1 MIKPINRLFRIPFLI
16 FFFVCGAGQI
26 SQLLAD
32 GYPGE
37 HMITQRWHYLF
48 SSRSALTNPAFINE
62 ENYLS
67 LKYAFN
73 STLSEFQIHELSA
86 VYPIGLYQAA
96 GINFTTQNVKP
107 YDPTDDKGEIINGLP
122 KIVDGKNY
130 ITLSYANNL
139 WKGLTL
145 GANVTTGILSF
156 DGETTIGIGVDFGLS
171 YKLLAHPAIGT
182 HIFGAALQ
190 NIIFTGDEQLP
201 RTFRASLNSTYWER
215 KIESTIDFSVKDIG
229 TNTALW
235 MQDSAPAIE
244 FEINAKL
251 GGWIMRFVNLYGL
264 LNLSEDGL
272 EGLGFAGGLNLPS
285 IYNGR
290 DVSFLFQYMSI
301 KNSESSTDDENVSS
315 ITLYGRVDI
324 GKHREEIFARRAARR
339 FDLRPNDLYTKAIE
353 LYNQGNYWD
362 ARSLFTELFVEY
374 PDFPKNDWVSFFIG
388 SCQEN
393 MDMGATAE
401 KAYLKTKEQYSKSSA
416 VSFADLGLMRVYYR
430 DNKYD
435 AVENQFNELNK
446 LGVPDSVKYH
456 GYYYMGQAELKQSN
470 FSKAKQL
477 FNLIPETHPDFPFA
491 QHSAAVADAM
501 QDNVDGALSS
511 LENAIQ
517 YNPKTKAQKQIIDRS
532 FVFLGY
538 IFFEQVAAQEGSLAK
553 AVTAL
558 RSVDKNG
565 SYYQD
570 ALLGLGWTALKARQ
584 WADCDKAGAELVSIA
599 SNPVLKA
606 EGLLL
611 QAYAASMNRNYGPA
625 VNFLKSASKELA
637 GYNPPQQ
644 SEIEVL
650 KADFFNLSEEY
661 NVLAEKSYE
670 LASSRQSAIVA
681 KSMDSLHTLQKGFQS
696 KIDAYYKNVQ
706 NFARSSFFA
715 RNIETVKEDVE
726 YALAKFERSASRSSI
741 QEKNAE
747 IDEELNKLKEE
758 LNKELESGESSGKS
772 KSGSTEEL
780 EPLDEEL
787 PEYDE

>member
-1 MIKPINRLFRIPFLI
+1 MINFLNRLFRIPFLI
-16 FFFVCGAGQI
+16 FIFVCGAGPVF
-26 SQLLAD
+26 QLFAD
-32 GYPGE
+32 GLPGE
-37 HMITQRWHYLF
+37 HLISQRWHYIF
-48 SSRSALTNPAFINE
+48 SARSALTNPSFINE

-73 STLSEFQIHELSA
+73 STLSEFQIHELSG
-86 VYPIGLYQAA
+86 VYPIGLYQSA
-96 GINFTTQNVKP
+96 GINFTSQNVKA
-107 YDPTDDKGEIINGLP
+107 YDQTNDKGEIYTDRP
-122 KIVDGKNY
+122 KVVDGKNFV
-130 ITLSYANNL
+130 TLSYANNF
-139 WKGLTL
+139 WKGLTV
-145 GANVTTGILSF
+145 GANINTNITSF
-156 DGETTIGIGVDFGLS
+156 IGETSLGFGADIGLS
-171 YKLLAHPAIGT
+171 YKLFTHPAIGT
-182 HIFGAALQ
+182 HLLGLALQ
-190 NIIFTGDEQLP
+190 NVFFSGDDVLP

-215 KIESTIDFSVKDIG
+215 KIESTIDVAVKDLG
-229 TNTALW
+229 TDKTLW
-235 MQDSAPAIE
+235 HQDSTPGSEIE
-244 FEINAKL
+244 VNAKV
-251 GGWIMRFVNLYGL
+251 GGWIMRFVNLYGIV
-264 LNLSEDGL
+264 NLSDDGL

-290 DVSFLFQYMSI
+290 DVSFIFQYMSI
-301 KNSESSTDDENVSS
+301 KDNEGVKDNDVSS
-315 ITLYGRVDI
+315 ITMYGRVDI
-324 GKHREEIFARRAARR
+324 GKHREEIYARRMAKR

-416 VSFADLGLMRVYYR
+416 VSFADLGLMRVFYR
-430 DNKYD
+430 DNRYD
-435 AVENQFNELNK
+435 AVESQFNELNK
-446 LGVPDSVKYH
+446 LGVPDSIKYH

-501 QDNVDGALSS
+501 QDNIDGALSS

-517 YNPKTKAQKQIIDRS
+517 YSPKNKAQKEIIDRS

-558 RSVDKNG
+558 RSVDKSG

-584 WADCDKAGAELVSIA
+584 WADCDKAGAELASIA
-599 SNPVLKA
+599 ANPVLKA

-611 QAYAASMNRNYGPA
+611 QAYAASMNKNYGPA
-625 VNFLKSASKELA
+625 VNFLKSASKELS
-637 GYNPPQQ
+637 GYTPPQQ
-644 SEIEVL
+644 TEIETL
-650 KADFFNLSEEY
+650 KADFSNISEQY
-661 NVLAEKSYE
+661 NELAERSYE
-670 LASSRQSAIVA
+670 LATARQSTIVA
-681 KSMDSLHTLQKGFQS
+681 KSMDSLHTIQKSFQT
-696 KIDAYYKNVQ
+696 KINDYYKNVQ

-726 YALAKFERSASRSSI
+726 YALAKFERSAGQSNI
-741 QEKNAE
+741 QSKDAE
-747 IDEELNKLKEE
+747 LKDELDKLKEQ
-758 LNKELESGESSGKS
+758 LNEELESGGSSGEPES
-772 KSGSTEEL
+772 KEKPVEE
-780 EPLDEEL
+780 PAPDEDFPGE
-787 PEYDE
+787 E

>member
-1 MIKPINRLFRIPFLI
+1 MIKPINRLFRIKFLI
-16 FFFVCGAGQI
+16 FLFICSAGFI

-37 HMITQRWHYLF
+37 HLVTPRWHYLF
-48 SSRSALTNPAFINE
+48 SSRSALNNPSFINE

-73 STLSEFQIHELSA
+73 STLTEFQIHELSA

-107 YDPTDDKGEIINGLP
+107 YDRTDSTGKAFGSQ
-122 KIVDGKNY
+122 IVDGKNY
-130 ITLSYANNL
+130 ITLTYAYNL
-139 WKGLTL
+139 WKGLTI
-145 GANVTTGILSF
+145 GANATTGIVSF
-156 DGETTIGIGVDFGLS
+156 DDETAVGFGLDFGLS

-182 HIFGAALQ
+182 HVLGAGLQ
-190 NIIFTGDEQLP
+190 NIFFVGDDKLP
-201 RTFRASLNSTYWER
+201 MTFRASLNSTYWER
-215 KIESTIDFSVKDIG
+215 KIESTIDFAIKDIASDPNQW
-229 TNTALW
+229 TKDA
-235 MQDSAPAIE
+235 APSTEIE
-244 FEINAKL
+244 LNAKL

-264 LNLSEDGL
+264 INFSD
-272 EGLGFAGGLNLPS
+272 EGVEGFGFAGGLNLPS

-290 DVSFLFQYMSI
+290 DVSFLFQYMTI
-301 KNSESSTDDENVSS
+301 DDKEENNESVSS
-315 ITLYGRVDI
+315 VTLYGRIDI
-324 GKHREEIFARRAARR
+324 GKHREEIYARRMARR

-353 LYNQGNYWD
+353 LYNQGHYWD

-374 PDFPKNDWVSFFIG
+374 PDFPKNDWVSYFIG

-393 MDMGATAE
+393 MDMGITAE

-435 AVENQFNELNK
+435 AIENQFNELNK
-446 LGVPDSVKYH
+446 LGVPDSIKYH

-501 QDNVDGALSS
+501 QDNIDGALSS

-517 YNPKTKAQKQIIDRS
+517 YSPKTKAQKEIIDRS

-558 RSVDKNG
+558 RSVDKSG

-611 QAYAASMNRNYGPA
+611 QAYAASMNKNYGPA
-625 VNFLKSASKELA
+625 VNFLKSASKELN
-637 GYNPPQQ
+637 GFNPPQP
-644 SEIEVL
+644 SEVEVM
-650 KADFFNLSEEY
+650 KAGFFNLSEEY

-670 LASSRQSAIVA
+670 LASARQSAIVA
-681 KSMDSLHTLQKGFQS
+681 KSMDSLHTLQKGFQT
-696 KIDAYYKNVQ
+696 KINDYYKNM
-706 NFARSSFFA
+706 NNYTRNTFFA
-715 RNIETVKEDVE
+715 RNVETVKEDVE
-726 YALAKFERSASRSSI
+726 YALAKFERSASRSTI

-758 LNKELESGESSGKS
+758 LNKELGSEGSDESESDPAG
-772 KSGSTEEL
+772 GTEDFEDIPEL
-780 EPLDEEL
+780 E
-787 PEYDE
+787 

>member
-1 MIKPINRLFRIPFLI
+1 MIKPINRLFRIKFLI
-16 FFFVCGAGQI
+16 FLFICSAGYF
-26 SQLLAD
+26 SQLFAD
-32 GYPGE
+32 GYSGE
-37 HMITQRWHYLF
+37 HLVTPRWHYLF
-48 SSRSALTNPAFINE
+48 SSRSALTNPSFINE

-73 STLSEFQIHELSA
+73 STLTEFQIHELSA

-107 YDPTDDKGEIINGLP
+107 YDRTGDDGEVLAGPQII
-122 KIVDGKNY
+122 DGKNY
-130 ITLSYANNL
+130 ITLTYANNL

-145 GANVTTGILSF
+145 GANATTGIISF
-156 DGETTIGIGVDFGLS
+156 DGETSIGIGFDFGLS

-182 HIFGAALQ
+182 HVLGAALQ
-190 NIIFTGDEQLP
+190 NIIFTGDDQSP

-215 KIESTIDFSVKDIG
+215 KIESTIDFAIKDIG
-229 TNTALW
+229 TNTELW
-235 MQDSAPAIE
+235 HKDTTPTTE

-264 LNLSEDGL
+264 INLSENGI

-290 DVSFLFQYMSI
+290 DVSFLFQYMTI
-301 KNSESSTDDENVSS
+301 KDEDKENEDVSS
-315 ITLYGRVDI
+315 VTLYGRVDI
-324 GKHREEIFARRAARR
+324 GKHREEIYARRMARR

-353 LYNQGNYWD
+353 LYNQGHYWD
-362 ARSLFTELFVEY
+362 SRSLFTELFVEY

-393 MDMGATAE
+393 MDMGITAE

-446 LGVPDSVKYH
+446 LGVPDSIKYH

-501 QDNVDGALSS
+501 QDNVEGALSS

-517 YNPKTKAQKQIIDRS
+517 YNPKTKAQKEIIDRS

-558 RSVDKNG
+558 RSVDKSG

-584 WADCDKAGAELVSIA
+584 WTDCDKAGAELASIA

-611 QAYAASMNRNYGPA
+611 QAYAASMNKNYGPA
-625 VNFLKSASKELA
+625 VNFLKSASKEL
-637 GYNPPQQ
+637 GSYNPPQQ
-644 SEIEVL
+644 SEVEVM
-650 KADFFNLSEEY
+650 KADFFNISEEY

-670 LASSRQSAIVA
+670 LATARQSAIVA
-681 KSMDSLHTLQKGFQS
+681 KSMDSLHTLQKGFQT
-696 KIDAYYKNVQ
+696 KINDHYKNMQ
-706 NFARSSFFA
+706 NFSRNSFFA

-726 YALAKFERSASRSSI
+726 YALAKFDRASSRSSI
-741 QEKNAE
+741 QEESAE

-758 LNKELESGESSGKS
+758 LNKELGSEESLDESGSEDIELDES
-772 KSGSTEEL
+772 EDFEDPEL
-780 EPLDEEL
+780 E
-787 PEYDE
+787 

>member
-1 MIKPINRLFRIPFLI
+1 MIKPIYRLFRIKFLI
-16 FFFVCGAGQI
+16 LLSICNAGFI

-37 HMITQRWHYLF
+37 HLVTPRWHYLF
-48 SSRSALTNPAFINE
+48 SSRSALINPSFINE

-73 STLSEFQIHELSA
+73 STLTEFQIHELSA

-107 YDPTDDKGEIINGLP
+107 YDRTDSTGNVFGSQ
-122 KIVDGKNY
+122 IVDGKNY
-130 ITLSYANNL
+130 ITLTYAYNL

-145 GANVTTGILSF
+145 GANATTGIVSF
-156 DGETTIGIGVDFGLS
+156 DGETVLGFGFDFGLS
-171 YKLLAHPAIGT
+171 YKLLTHPAIGT
-182 HIFGAALQ
+182 HVLGASLQ
-190 NIIFTGDEQLP
+190 NIVFVGDDKLP
-201 RTFRASLNSTYWER
+201 MTFRASLNSTYWER
-215 KIESTIDFSVKDIG
+215 KIESTIDFAIKDLVSDKNQWVK
-229 TNTALW
+229 
-235 MQDSAPAIE
+235 DSAPSPEIE
-244 FEINAKL
+244 LNAKL

-264 LNLSEDGL
+264 INFSDEGI

-290 DVSFLFQYMSI
+290 DVSFLFQYMTI
-301 KNSESSTDDENVSS
+301 DDKEENNENVSS
-315 ITLYGRVDI
+315 VTLYGRIDV
-324 GKHREEIFARRAARR
+324 GKHREEIYARRMAKR

-353 LYNQGNYWD
+353 LYNQGHYWD

-374 PDFPKNDWVSFFIG
+374 PDFPKNDWVSYFIG

-393 MDMGATAE
+393 MDMGITAE

-416 VSFADLGLMRVYYR
+416 VPFADLGLMRVYYR

-435 AVENQFNELNK
+435 AIEKQFNELNK
-446 LGVPDSVKYH
+446 LGVPDSIKYH

-501 QDNVDGALSS
+501 QDNIDGALSS

-517 YNPKTKAQKQIIDRS
+517 YSPKTKAQKEIIDRS

-558 RSVDKNG
+558 RSVDKSG

-599 SNPVLKA
+599 TNPVLKA

-611 QAYAASMNRNYGPA
+611 QAYAASMNKNYSSA
-625 VNFLKSASKELA
+625 VTFLKSASKELN

-644 SEIEVL
+644 SEVEVM
-650 KADFFNLSEEY
+650 KANFFNLSEEY

-670 LASSRQSAIVA
+670 LASARQSAIVA
-681 KSMDSLHTLQKGFQS
+681 KSMDSLHTLQKEFQT
-696 KIDAYYKNVQ
+696 KINDYYKNMN
-706 NFARSSFFA
+706 NFTRNSFFA
-715 RNIETVKEDVE
+715 RNVETVKEDVE
-726 YALAKFERSASRSSI
+726 YALAKFERSANRSTI

-758 LNKELESGESSGKS
+758 LNKELDSGSGTNESGPAEG
-772 KSGSTEEL
+772 TEDL
-780 EPLDEEL
+780 EGTE
-787 PEYDE
+787 

>member
-1 MIKPINRLFRIPFLI
+1 MIKPINRLFRIKFLI
-16 FFFVCGAGQI
+16 FLFFCSAGYF
-26 SQLLAD
+26 SQLWAD

-37 HMITQRWHYLF
+37 HLVTQRWHYLF
-48 SSRSALTNPAFINE
+48 SSRSALTNPSFINE

-73 STLSEFQIHELSA
+73 STLTEFQIHELSG

-107 YDPTDDKGEIINGLP
+107 YDRTNDDGEVAAGP
-122 KIVDGKNY
+122 QIVDGKNY
-130 ITLSYANNL
+130 ITLTYANNL
-139 WKGLTL
+139 WKGLTA
-145 GANVTTGILSF
+145 GANATVGIISF
-156 DGETTIGIGVDFGLS
+156 DGNNSFGIGFDFGLS

-182 HIFGAALQ
+182 HVLGAAFQ
-190 NIIFTGDEQLP
+190 NIIFTGDDQPP
-201 RTFRASLNSTYWER
+201 RALRASLNSTYWER
-215 KIESTIDFSVKDIG
+215 KIESTIDFSLKDFI
-229 TNTALW
+229 TDKNLW
-235 MQDSAPAIE
+235 HKDTTPSME
-244 FEINAKL
+244 FELNAKL
-251 GGWIMRFVNLYGL
+251 GGWIMRFVNIYGL
-264 LNLSEDGL
+264 INITENGL

-290 DVSFLFQYMSI
+290 DVSFLFQYMTI
-301 KNSESSTDDENVSS
+301 KDEDSNNEDVSS
-315 ITLYGRVDI
+315 VTLYGRVDI
-324 GKHREEIFARRAARR
+324 GKHREEIYARNMARR

-353 LYNQGNYWD
+353 LYNQGQYWD

-393 MDMGATAE
+393 MDMGITAE

-446 LGVPDSVKYH
+446 LGVPDSIKYH

-501 QDNVDGALSS
+501 QDNIDGALSS

-517 YNPKTKAQKQIIDRS
+517 YNPKTKSQKEIVDRS

-558 RSVDKNG
+558 RSVDKSG

-584 WADCDKAGAELVSIA
+584 WADCNKAGAELVSIA
-599 SNPVLKA
+599 FNPVLKA

-611 QAYAASMNRNYGPA
+611 QAYASAMNKNYGPA
-625 VNFLKSASKELA
+625 VNFLKSASKELN
-637 GYNPPQQ
+637 GYNPPPQ
-644 SEIEVL
+644 SEAEIM

-661 NVLAEKSYE
+661 NVLAERSYE
-670 LASSRQSAIVA
+670 LASARQSAIVA
-681 KSMDSLHTLQKGFQS
+681 KSMDSLHTLQKGFQT
-696 KIDAYYKNVQ
+696 KINSHYKNMQ
-706 NFARSSFFA
+706 DFTRNSFFA

-726 YALAKFERSASRSSI
+726 YALAKFDRASSRSSI
-741 QEKNAE
+741 QEKSADIN
-747 IDEELNKLKEE
+747 EELNKLKQQYE
-758 LNKELESGESSGKS
+758 ELESGDE
-772 KSGSTEEL
+772 SGSEDIE
-780 EPLDEEL
+780 LDESDFEDPDL
-787 PEYDE
+787 E

>member
-1 MIKPINRLFRIPFLI
+1 MIKPINRLFRIKFLI
-16 FFFVCGAGQI
+16 FLFICSAGFF

-37 HMITQRWHYLF
+37 HLVTQRWHYLF
-48 SSRSALTNPAFINE
+48 SSRSALTNPSFINE

-73 STLSEFQIHELSA
+73 STLTEFQIHELSA
-86 VYPIGLYQAA
+86 VYPIGLYQSA

-107 YDPTDDKGEIINGLP
+107 YDRTNDTGGVIPGTQ
-122 KIVDGKNY
+122 IVDGKNY
-130 ITLSYANNL
+130 ITLTYANNL

-145 GANVTTGILSF
+145 GANATTGIISF
-156 DGETTIGIGVDFGLS
+156 DGETVFGIGLDFGLS

-182 HIFGAALQ
+182 HILGAALQ
-190 NIIFTGDEQLP
+190 NIVVVGDDKPP
-201 RTFRASLNSTYWER
+201 RTFRASLNSTYWEKR
-215 KIESTIDFSVKDIG
+215 IESTIDFSIKDI
-229 TNTALW
+229 ASDKSLW
-235 MQDSAPAIE
+235 STDVTPSSEIE
-244 FEINAKL
+244 LNAKL
-251 GGWIMRFVNLYGL
+251 GGWIMRFVNLYAL
-264 LNLSEDGL
+264 INFSDDGI

-301 KNSESSTDDENVSS
+301 NDEDANNDNVSS
-315 ITLYGRVDI
+315 VTLYGRIDI
-324 GKHREEIFARRAARR
+324 GKHREEIYARRMARR

-353 LYNQGNYWD
+353 LYNQGQYWD
-362 ARSLFTELFVEY
+362 SRSLFTELFVEY
-374 PDFPKNDWVSFFIG
+374 PDFPKNDWVSYFIG

-393 MDMGATAE
+393 MDMGITAE

-430 DNKYD
+430 DNKFD

-446 LGVPDSVKYH
+446 LGVPDSIKYH

-501 QDNVDGALSS
+501 QDNIDGALSS

-517 YNPKTKAQKQIIDRS
+517 YSPKTKAQKEIIDRS

-538 IFFEQVAAQEGSLAK
+538 LFFEQVAAQEGSLAK

-558 RSVDKNG
+558 RSVDKSS

-584 WADCDKAGAELVSIA
+584 WADCDKAGAELASIA

-611 QAYAASMNRNYGPA
+611 QAYAASMNKNYSPA
-625 VNFLKSASKELA
+625 VNYLKSASKELNN
-637 GYNPPQQ
+637 YNPPQQ
-644 SEIEVL
+644 SEIEVM
-650 KADFFNLSEEY
+650 KADFFNLTEEY

-670 LASSRQSAIVA
+670 LATARQSAIVA
-681 KSMDSLHTLQKGFQS
+681 KSMDSLHTLQKGFQT
-696 KIDAYYKNVQ
+696 KINDYYKNVH
-706 NFARSSFFA
+706 NFNRNTFFA
-715 RNIETVKEDVE
+715 RNVETVKEDVE

-758 LNKELESGESSGKS
+758 LNKELGSEGGTDESGSDNFDSEDLDDIP
-772 KSGSTEEL
+772 EL
-780 EPLDEEL
+780 E
-787 PEYDE
+787 